1 MKIHFKTGLIGL
13 IIFSLSACSDF
24 LNEEPTGILTTE
36 NVRTAYEG
44 ALTAAYSALGN
55 DHYNTPLSLWP
66 YGTVRSDDAYKGGS
80 GEQDISTFHFFEISS
95 NISTEFGEVDAM
107 WYQCY
112 LAISR
117 ANTAI
122 KAINAAENLSDKN
135 KKSKIAEARFLRGHF
150 YFLLKILFK
159 NIPYIDE
166 TLPVYQYGTISNVA
180 LSNDELWQKIAD
192 DFKYG
197 VDHLPVRQVDRG
209 RADKYAAAAYLAKT
223 YLYKA
228 YRQDNSQSHEVTS
241 INTDDLNKVVTYA
254 DMVIASQYKMESDFA
269 YNFLPGSYE
278 NGPESIFAVQYS
290 GDDGTKFGRVNFA
303 DLLSVPMK
311 LGCCDFLKPSQT
323 LVNAFRTQNGLPDF
337 ANYNN
342 MDNGHSAKNDPRL
355 FHTVALPG
363 FPYKYNENL
372 IYGVDWNR
380 NPGTYGVYAS
390 LKENVDPTCDCFV
403 PMVPF
408 YANTKNRILI
418 RHADVLLMKAEALI
432 ELHRSNEA
440 LPIINSVRN
449 RAKNSTGMIAY
460 ANNFVDIQLY
470 QNGVNCNWTEEF
482 ARKALRWER
491 RLELAM
497 EGGRFFDLVRWGV
510 AEQVM
515 NEYYDTEQ
523 RRRSYYAS
531 ANFTRNKHE
540 YLPIPE
546 QQIKFSKYLY
556 KQNVG
561 Y

>member
-1 MKIHFKTGLIGL
+1 MKKLNKIGFISL
-13 IIFSLSACSDF
+13 IIIFLSACSDI
-24 LNEEPTGILTTE
+24 LNEPPTGILTSD
-36 NVRTAYEG
+36 NVQTAYEG

-55 DHYNTPLSLWP
+55 DHYDKPLSLWP

-80 GEQDISTFHFFEISS
+80 GEQDIATFHFFEISN
-95 NISTEFGEVDAM
+95 NISTEFGEVDAL

-112 LAISR
+112 ISISR
-117 ANTAI
+117 ANSAI
-122 KAINAAENLSDKN
+122 NAINAAENLTN
-135 KKSKIAEARFLRGHF
+135 KEAKIAEARFLRGHF
-150 YFLLKILFK
+150 YFILKILFK

-166 TLPVYQYGTISNVA
+166 TIPVEKYGTISNVA

-197 VDHLPVRQVDRG
+197 VDHLPARQADRG
-209 RADKYAAAAYLAKT
+209 RADKYAAATYLAKT

-228 YRQDNSQSHEVTS
+228 YRQENSQSNEVTS
-241 INTDDLNKVVTYA
+241 INTADLNNVLTYA
-254 DMVIASQYKMESDFA
+254 DLVIGSQYKLEHDFA
-269 YNFLPGSYE
+269 FNFLPGSFE

-290 GDDGTKFGRVNFA
+290 RDDGTKFGRVNFA

-311 LGCCDFLKPSQT
+311 LGCCDFLKPSQS
-323 LVNAFRTQNGLPDF
+323 LVNAFSTQNGLPAFDS
-337 ANYNN
+337 YNSN
-342 MDNGHSAKNDPRL
+342 NSGYAVKNDPRL

-363 FPYKYNENL
+363 LPYKYNESL
-372 IYGVDWNR
+372 IYDEDWNR

-408 YANTKNRILI
+408 YANTKNRIIL
-418 RHADVLLMKAEALI
+418 RFSDLLLMKAEALI
-432 ELHRSNEA
+432 ELHRSDEA
-440 LPIINSVRN
+440 LPIINLIRN
-449 RAKNSTGMIAY
+449 RAKNSTDLIQY
-460 ANNFVDIQLY
+460 ASDHIDIKPY
-470 QNGVNCNWTEEF
+470 QNGVNCNWTEDF
-482 ARKALRWER
+482 ARQALRWER

-497 EGGRFFDLVRWGV
+497 EGGRFFDLVRWGIT
-510 AEQVM
+510 EEVM
-515 NEYYDTEQ
+515 NAYYNAEKS
-523 RRRSYYAS
+523 RRSYYS
-531 ANFTRNKHE
+531 QANFTKNKNE

>member
-1 MKIHFKTGLIGL
+1 MKKYFNIGLIGL
-13 IIFSLSACSDF
+13 LIICFSACTDF

-36 NVRTAYEG
+36 NVQTAYED
-44 ALTAAYSALGN
+44 ALTAAYSTLGN

-80 GEQDISTFHFFEISS
+80 GEQDISTFHFLEISN
-95 NISTEFGEVDAM
+95 NISTEFGEVDAL

-112 LAISR
+112 VSISR
-117 ANTAI
+117 ANSAI
-122 KAINAAENLSDKN
+122 KAINAAENLTN
-135 KKSKIAEARFLRGHF
+135 KEAKIAEARFLRGHF

-166 TLPVYQYGTISNVA
+166 TVPVADYGTISNVA
-180 LSNDELWQKIAD
+180 LTNDELWQKIAD

-197 VDHLPVRQVDRG
+197 ADHLPARQMDRG
-209 RADKYAAAAYLAKT
+209 RVDKYAAAAYLAKT

-228 YRQDNSQSHEVTS
+228 YRQENSQSNEVTS
-241 INTDDLNKVVTYA
+241 ISVADLNNVLTYA
-254 DMVIASQYKMESDFA
+254 DMVIASQYKLENDFA

-278 NGPESIFAVQYS
+278 NGSESIFAVQYS
-290 GDDGTKFGRVNFA
+290 SEDGTKFGRVNFG

-311 LGCCDFLKPSQT
+311 LGCCDFVKPSQT
-323 LVNAFRTQNGLPDF
+323 LVNAFKTQNGLPVF
-337 ANYNN
+337 ENYNTN
-342 MDNGHSAKNDPRL
+342 NSGYSAQNDPRL
-355 FHTVALPG
+355 FHTVAIPG
-363 FPYKYNENL
+363 FAYKYNESL
-372 IYGVDWNR
+372 IYDVDWNR

-408 YANTKNRILI
+408 YANTKNRIVI
-418 RHADVLLMKAEALI
+418 RHADLLLMKAEALI
-432 ELHRSNEA
+432 ELHRADEA
-440 LPIINSVRN
+440 LPIINSIRN
-449 RAKNSTGMIAY
+449 RAKNSTEMIQY
-460 ANNFVDIQLY
+460 ANGFVDIKLY
-470 QNGVNCNWTEEF
+470 QNGVNCNWTEDF
-482 ARKALRWER
+482 ARNALRWER

-497 EGGRFFDLVRWGV
+497 ENGRFFDLVRWGV
-510 AEQVM
+510 TEQVM
-515 NEYYDTEQ
+515 DEYYNIEKN
-523 RRRSYYAS
+523 RRSYYS
-531 ANFTRNKHE
+531 GANFTKNKHE

>member
-1 MKIHFKTGLIGL
+1 MKKLFKIGLIGL
-13 IIFSLSACSDF
+13 ILIFFSACTDI

-36 NVRTAYEG
+36 NVQNAYEG

-55 DHYNTPLSLWP
+55 DHYDKPLSLWP

-80 GEQDISTFHFFEISS
+80 GEQDISTFHFFEISK
-95 NISTEFGEVDAM
+95 NISTEFGEVDAL

-112 LAISR
+112 VSISR
-117 ANTAI
+117 ANSAI
-122 KAINAAENLSDKN
+122 KAINAAENLTN
-135 KKSKIAEARFLRGHF
+135 KEAKIAEARFLRGHF

-166 TLPVYQYGTISNVA
+166 TVPVADYGTISNVA

-197 VDHLPVRQVDRG
+197 VDHLPAKQIDRG

-228 YRQDNSQSHEVTS
+228 YRQENSQSNEVTS
-241 INTDDLNKVVTYA
+241 INAADLNNVLTNA
-254 DMVIASQYKMESDFA
+254 DLVIASQYKLEYDFA
-269 YNFLPGSYE
+269 FNFLPGSFE
-278 NGPESIFAVQYS
+278 NGSESIFAVQFS

-323 LVNAFRTQNGLPDF
+323 LVNAFRTQNGLPVF
-337 ANYNN
+337 ENYNTN
-342 MDNGHSAKNDPRL
+342 NSGYSEQNDPRL

-363 FPYKYNENL
+363 LAYKYNESL
-372 IYGVDWNR
+372 IYDVDWNR

-408 YANTKNRILI
+408 YANTKNRIVI
-418 RHADVLLMKAEALI
+418 RHADVLLMKAEALV
-432 ELHRSNEA
+432 ELNRSAEA
-440 LPIINSVRN
+440 LPIINSIRN
-449 RAKNSTGMIAY
+449 RAKNSTDLIKY
-460 ANNFVDIQLY
+460 ANDFIDIKLY
-470 QNGVNCNWTEEF
+470 QEGVNCNWTQDF
-482 ARKALRWER
+482 ARQALRWER

-510 AEQVM
+510 TEQVM
-515 NEYYDTEQ
+515 NEYYNTENN
-523 RRRSYYAS
+523 RRSYYS
-531 ANFTRNKHE
+531 EANFTKNKHE
-540 YLPIPE
+540 YLPIPQ

>member
-1 MKIHFKTGLIGL
+1 MKKLFKIGLIGL
-13 IIFSLSACSDF
+13 ILIFFSACTDI

-36 NVRTAYEG
+36 NVQNAYEG

-55 DHYNTPLSLWP
+55 DHYDKPLSLWP

-80 GEQDISTFHFFEISS
+80 GEQDISTFHFFEISK
-95 NISTEFGEVDAM
+95 NISTEFGEVDAL

-112 LAISR
+112 VSISR
-117 ANTAI
+117 ANSAI
-122 KAINAAENLSDKN
+122 KAINAAENLTN
-135 KKSKIAEARFLRGHF
+135 KEAKIAEARFLRGHF

-166 TLPVYQYGTISNVA
+166 TVPVADYGTISNVA

-197 VDHLPVRQVDRG
+197 VDHLPAKQMDRG

-228 YRQDNSQSHEVTS
+228 YRQENSQSNEVTS
-241 INTDDLNKVVTYA
+241 INAADLNNVLTNA
-254 DMVIASQYKMESDFA
+254 DLVIASQYKLEYDFA
-269 YNFLPGSYE
+269 FNFLPGSFE
-278 NGPESIFAVQYS
+278 NGSESIFAVQFS

-323 LVNAFRTQNGLPDF
+323 LVNAFRTQNGLPVF
-337 ANYNN
+337 ENYNTN
-342 MDNGHSAKNDPRL
+342 NSGYSEQNDPRL

-363 FPYKYNENL
+363 LAYKYNESL
-372 IYGVDWNR
+372 IYDVDWNR
-380 NPGTYGVYAS
+380 SPGTYGVYAS

-408 YANTKNRILI
+408 YANTKNRIVI
-418 RHADVLLMKAEALI
+418 RHADLLLMKAEALI
-432 ELHRSNEA
+432 ELNRSAEA
-440 LPIINSVRN
+440 LPIINSIRG
-449 RAKNSTGMIAY
+449 RAKNSTDLIKY
-460 ANNFVDIQLY
+460 ANDFIDIKLY
-470 QNGVNCNWTEEF
+470 QDGVNCNWTQDF
-482 ARKALRWER
+482 ARQALRWER

-515 NEYYDTEQ
+515 NEYYNTEKN
-523 RRRSYYAS
+523 RRSYYSEAK
-531 ANFTRNKHE
+531 FTKNKHE
-540 YLPIPE
+540 YLPIPQ

>member
-1 MKIHFKTGLIGL
+1 MKKLFNIGLIGL
-13 IIFSLSACSDF
+13 IIIFFSACTDI

-36 NVRTAYEG
+36 NVQTTYEG

-80 GEQDISTFHFFEISS
+80 GEQDISTFHFLEIST
-95 NISTEFGEVDAM
+95 NISTEFGEVDAL

-112 LAISR
+112 VSISR
-117 ANTAI
+117 ANSAI
-122 KAINAAENLSDKN
+122 KAINAVENLTN
-135 KKSKIAEARFLRGHF
+135 KEAKIAEARFIRGHF

-166 TLPVYQYGTISNVA
+166 TVPVGEYGTISNVA

-197 VDHLPVRQVDRG
+197 VDHLPAKQMDRG

-228 YRQDNSQSHEVTS
+228 YRQENSQLNEVTS
-241 INTDDLNKVVTYA
+241 INAADLNNVLTYA
-254 DMVIASQYKMESDFA
+254 DMVIASQYKLEHDFA
-269 YNFLPGSYE
+269 FNFLPGSFE
-278 NGPESIFAVQYS
+278 NGSESIFAVQYS
-290 GDDGTKFGRVNFA
+290 GDDGTKFGRVNFG

-323 LVNAFRTQNGLPDF
+323 LVNAFRTQNGLPVF
-337 ANYNN
+337 ENYNN
-342 MDNGHSAKNDPRL
+342 NDGGYSAQNDPRL

-363 FPYKYNENL
+363 FPYKYNESL
-372 IYGVDWNR
+372 IYDVDWNR
-380 NPGTYGVYAS
+380 SPGTYGVYAS

-408 YANTKNRILI
+408 YANTKNRIVI
-418 RHADVLLMKAEALI
+418 RHADLLLMKAEALI
-432 ELHRSNEA
+432 ELHRSSEA
-440 LPIINSVRN
+440 LPIINSIRN
-449 RAKNSTGMIAY
+449 RAKNSTEMIKY
-460 ANNFVDIQLY
+460 ANEYIDIKLY
-470 QNGVNCNWTEEF
+470 QNGVNCNWTEDF
-482 ARKALRWER
+482 ARQALRWER

-510 AEQVM
+510 TEQVM
-515 NEYYDTEQ
+515 NEYYNTEQ
-523 RRRSYYAS
+523 NRRSYYS
-531 ANFTRNKHE
+531 EANFTKNKHE
-540 YLPIPE
+540 YLPIPQ

>member
-1 MKIHFKTGLIGL
+1 MTKYFNTGLIGL
-13 IIFSLSACSDF
+13 LTICFSACTNF

-36 NVRTAYEG
+36 NVQTAYED

-55 DHYNTPLSLWP
+55 DHYDKPLSLWP

-80 GEQDISTFHFFEISS
+80 GEQDISTFHFLEISN
-95 NISTEFGEVDAM
+95 NISTEFGEVDAL

-112 LAISR
+112 VSISR
-117 ANTAI
+117 ANSAI
-122 KAINAAENLSDKN
+122 KAINAAENLTN
-135 KKSKIAEARFLRGHF
+135 KEAKIAEARFLRGHF

-166 TLPVYQYGTISNVA
+166 NVPVADYGKISNVA
-180 LSNDELWQKIAD
+180 LTNDELWQKIAD

-197 VDHLPVRQVDRG
+197 VDYLPAKQMDRG

-228 YRQDNSQSHEVTS
+228 YRQENSESNEVTS
-241 INTDDLNKVVTYA
+241 INAADLNNVSTYA
-254 DMVIASQYKMESDFA
+254 DMVIASQYRLENDFA

-278 NGPESIFAVQYS
+278 NGAESIFAVQYS
-290 GDDGTKFGRVNFA
+290 SEDGTKFGRVNLG

-311 LGCCDFLKPSQT
+311 VGCCDFLKPSQT
-323 LVNAFRTQNGLPDF
+323 LVNAFKTQNGLPAF
-337 ANYNN
+337 ENYNTN
-342 MDNGHSAKNDPRL
+342 NNGYSAQNDPRL
-355 FHTVALPG
+355 FHTVAIPG
-363 FPYKYNENL
+363 FAYKYNESL
-372 IYGVDWNR
+372 IYDVDWNR

-408 YANTKNRILI
+408 YANTKNRIVI
-418 RHADVLLMKAEALI
+418 RYADLLLMKAEALI
-432 ELHRSNEA
+432 ELHRAAEA
-440 LPIINSVRN
+440 LPIINSIRN
-449 RAKNSTGMIAY
+449 RAKNSTEMIQY
-460 ANNFVDIQLY
+460 ANGFVDIKLY
-470 QNGVNCNWTEEF
+470 QNGVNCNWNENF
-482 ARKALRWER
+482 ARQALRWER

-510 AEQVM
+510 TEQVM
-515 NEYYDTEQ
+515 DEYYNVEQ
-523 RRRSYYAS
+523 SRRTYYS
-531 ANFTRNKHE
+531 GANFTKNKHE

>member
-1 MKIHFKTGLIGL
+1 MKKYFNTGLIGL
-13 IIFSLSACSDF
+13 LIIFFSACTDF

-36 NVRTAYEG
+36 NVQTAYED

-80 GEQDISTFHFFEISS
+80 GEQDISTFHFFEISN
-95 NISTEFGEVDAM
+95 NISTEFGEVDAL

-112 LAISR
+112 VSISR
-117 ANTAI
+117 ANSAI
-122 KAINAAENLSDKN
+122 KAINAAENLTN
-135 KKSKIAEARFLRGHF
+135 KEAKIAEARFLRGHF

-166 TLPVYQYGTISNVA
+166 NVPVAEYSKISNVA
-180 LSNDELWQKIAD
+180 LTNDELWQKIAD

-197 VDHLPVRQVDRG
+197 VDHLPVRQMDRG

-228 YRQDNSQSHEVTS
+228 YRQENSESNEVTS
-241 INTDDLNKVVTYA
+241 VNAADLNNVLTYA
-254 DMVIASQYKMESDFA
+254 DMVVASQYKLENDFA

-278 NGPESIFAVQYS
+278 NGAESIFAVQYS
-290 GDDGTKFGRVNFA
+290 NNDGTKFGRVNFA

-323 LVNAFRTQNGLPDF
+323 LVNAFRTQNGLPVF
-337 ANYNN
+337 ENYNTN
-342 MDNGHSAKNDPRL
+342 DGGYAAQNDPRL
-355 FHTVALPG
+355 FHTVAIPG
-363 FPYKYNENL
+363 FAYKYNESL
-372 IYGVDWNR
+372 IYDVDWNR
-380 NPGTYGVYAS
+380 SPGTYGVYAS
-390 LKENVDPTCDCFV
+390 LKENVDPTCDCFI

-408 YANTKNRILI
+408 YANTKNRIVI
-418 RHADVLLMKAEALI
+418 RHADVLLMKAEALV
-432 ELHRSNEA
+432 ELNRSAEA
-440 LPIINSVRN
+440 LPIINSIRN
-449 RAKNSTGMIAY
+449 RAKNSTEMIQY
-460 ANNFVDIQLY
+460 ASGFVDIKLY
-470 QNGVNCNWTEEF
+470 QDGVNCNWTQDF
-482 ARKALRWER
+482 ARQALRWER
-491 RLELAM
+491 RLEFAM

-510 AEQVM
+510 TEQIM
-515 NEYYDTEQ
+515 NEYYSTEQ
-523 RRRSYYAS
+523 SRRSYYS
-531 ANFTRNKHE
+531 DANFTKNKHE

-556 KQNVG
+556 EQNVG

>member
-1 MKIHFKTGLIGL
+1 MKKLFKIGLIGL
-13 IIFSLSACSDF
+13 ILIFFSACTDI

-36 NVRTAYEG
+36 NVQNAYEG

-55 DHYNTPLSLWP
+55 DHYDKPLSLWP

-80 GEQDISTFHFFEISS
+80 GEQDISTFHFFEISK
-95 NISTEFGEVDAM
+95 NISTEFGEVDAL

-112 LAISR
+112 VSISR
-117 ANTAI
+117 ANSAI
-122 KAINAAENLSDKN
+122 KAINAAENLTN
-135 KKSKIAEARFLRGHF
+135 KEAKIAEARFLRGHF

-166 TLPVYQYGTISNVA
+166 TVPVADYGTISNVA

-197 VDHLPVRQVDRG
+197 VDHLPAKQIDRG

-228 YRQDNSQSHEVTS
+228 YRQENSQSNEVTS
-241 INTDDLNKVVTYA
+241 INTADLNNVLTNA
-254 DMVIASQYKMESDFA
+254 DLVIASQYKLEYDFA
-269 YNFLPGSYE
+269 FNFLPGSFE
-278 NGPESIFAVQYS
+278 NGSESIFAVQFS

-323 LVNAFRTQNGLPDF
+323 LVNAFRTQNGLPVF
-337 ANYNN
+337 ENYNTN
-342 MDNGHSAKNDPRL
+342 NSGYSEQNDPRL

-363 FPYKYNENL
+363 LAYKYNESL
-372 IYGVDWNR
+372 IYDVDWNR
-380 NPGTYGVYAS
+380 SPGTYGVYAS

-408 YANTKNRILI
+408 YANTKNRIVI
-418 RHADVLLMKAEALI
+418 RHADLLLMKAEALI
-432 ELHRSNEA
+432 ELNRSAEA
-440 LPIINSVRN
+440 LPLINSIRS
-449 RAKNSTGMIAY
+449 RAKNSTDLIKY
-460 ANNFVDIQLY
+460 ANEFIDIKLY
-470 QNGVNCNWTEEF
+470 QDGVNCNWTQDF
-482 ARKALRWER
+482 ARQALRWER

-510 AEQVM
+510 TEQVM
-515 NEYYDTEQ
+515 NEYYNTEKN
-523 RRRSYYAS
+523 RRSYYS
-531 ANFTRNKHE
+531 EANFTKNKHE
-540 YLPIPE
+540 YLPIPQ

>member
-1 MKIHFKTGLIGL
+1 MKIHVKTGLIGL
-13 IIFSLSACSDF
+13 IVMSLSACSDF
-24 LNEEPTGILTTE
+24 LNEEPTGILTPE
-36 NVRTAYEG
+36 NVQTAYEG
-44 ALTAAYSALGN
+44 ALSAAYSALGN
-55 DHYNTPLSLWP
+55 DHYNTPFSLWP

-80 GEQDISTFHFFEISS
+80 GEQDISTFHFFEISN
-95 NISTEFGEVDAM
+95 NISTEFGEVDAL

-112 LAISR
+112 VSISR
-117 ANTAI
+117 ANSAI
-122 KAINAAENLSDKN
+122 KAINAVENLSDKEA
-135 KKSKIAEARFLRGHF
+135 KIAEARFLRGHF

-166 TLPVYQYGTISNVA
+166 TVPVDQYGTISNVA

-197 VDHLPVRQVDRG
+197 VDHLPSLQMDRG

-228 YRQDNSQSHEVTS
+228 YRQENSQSHEVTS
-241 INTDDLNKVVTYA
+241 INADDLSNVVTYA
-254 DMVIASQYKMESDFA
+254 DMVIASQYKLESDFA
-269 YNFLPGSYE
+269 FNFLPGGFE
-278 NGPESIFAVQYS
+278 NGSESIFAVQYS

-323 LVNAFRTQNGLPDF
+323 LVNAFLTRDGLPDF
-337 ANYNN
+337 ENYNTK
-342 MDNGHSAKNDPRL
+342 DNGHSAKNDPRL

-363 FPYKYNENL
+363 FAYKYNETL
-372 IYGVDWNR
+372 IYDVDWNR
-380 NPGTYGVYAS
+380 NPGTYGPYAS

-418 RHADVLLMKAEALI
+418 RHADLLLMKAEALI

-440 LPIINSVRN
+440 LPIINSLRN
-449 RAKNSTGMIAY
+449 RAKNSTDLIQY
-460 ANNFVDIQLY
+460 ANDYVDIQLY
-470 QNGVNCNWTEEF
+470 QDGVNCNWTEEF
-482 ARKALRWER
+482 AREALRWER

-510 AEQVM
+510 SEPVM

-523 RRRSYYAS
+523 QRRSYYAS
-531 ANFTRNKHE
+531 ANFIRNKHE

>member
-1 MKIHFKTGLIGL
+1 MKKYFNTGLIGL
-13 IIFSLSACSDF
+13 LIIFFSACTDF

-36 NVRTAYEG
+36 NVQTAYED

-80 GEQDISTFHFFEISS
+80 GEQDISTFHFFEISN
-95 NISTEFGEVDAM
+95 NISTEFGEVDAL

-112 LAISR
+112 VSISR
-117 ANTAI
+117 ANSAI
-122 KAINAAENLSDKN
+122 KAINAAENLTN
-135 KKSKIAEARFLRGHF
+135 KEAKIAEARFLRGHF

-166 TLPVYQYGTISNVA
+166 NVPVADYSKISNVA
-180 LSNDELWQKIAD
+180 LTNDELWQKIAD

-197 VDHLPVRQVDRG
+197 VDHLPVRQMDRG

-228 YRQDNSQSHEVTS
+228 YKQENSQSNEVTS
-241 INTDDLNKVVTYA
+241 INAADLNNVLTYA
-254 DMVIASQYKMESDFA
+254 DMVIASQYKLENDFA

-278 NGPESIFAVQYS
+278 NGAESIFAVQYS
-290 GDDGTKFGRVNFA
+290 SEDGTKFGRVNFG

-323 LVNAFRTQNGLPDF
+323 LVNAFKTQNGLPVF
-337 ANYNN
+337 ENYNTN
-342 MDNGHSAKNDPRL
+342 NSGYSAQNDPRL
-355 FHTVALPG
+355 FHTVAIPG
-363 FPYKYNENL
+363 FAYKYNESL
-372 IYGVDWNR
+372 IYDVDWNR

-390 LKENVDPTCDCFV
+390 LKENVDPTCDCFI

-408 YANTKNRILI
+408 YANTKNRIVI
-418 RHADVLLMKAEALI
+418 RHADLLLMKAEALI
-432 ELHRSNEA
+432 ELHRADEA
-440 LPIINSVRN
+440 LPIINSIRN
-449 RAKNSTGMIAY
+449 RAKNSTEKIQY
-460 ANNFVDIQLY
+460 ANGFIDIKLY
-470 QNGVNCNWTEEF
+470 QNGVNCNWTEDF
-482 ARKALRWER
+482 ARNALRWER

-497 EGGRFFDLVRWGV
+497 ENGRFFDLVRWGV
-510 AEQVM
+510 TEQVM
-515 NEYYDTEQ
+515 DEYYNIEKN
-523 RRRSYYAS
+523 RHSYYS
-531 ANFTRNKHE
+531 GANFMKNKHE

>member
-1 MKIHFKTGLIGL
+1 MKIQFKTGLIGL
-13 IIFSLSACSDF
+13 LILSLSACSDF

-36 NVRTAYEG
+36 NVQTAYEG
-44 ALTAAYSALGN
+44 ALSAAYSALGN

-80 GEQDISTFHFFEISS
+80 GEQDISTFHFFEISN
-95 NISTEFGEVDAM
+95 NISTEFGEVDAL

-112 LAISR
+112 VSISR
-117 ANTAI
+117 ANSAI
-122 KAINAAENLSDKN
+122 KAINAVENLSDRE
-135 KKSKIAEARFLRGHF
+135 SKIAEARFLRGHF

-166 TLPVYQYGTISNVA
+166 TVPVDQYGTISNVA

-197 VDHLPVRQVDRG
+197 VDHLPVRQMDRG

-228 YRQDNSQSHEVTS
+228 YRQENSQSHEVTS
-241 INTDDLNKVVTYA
+241 INADDLNKVVTYA

-290 GDDGTKFGRVNFA
+290 GDDGTKFGRVNLA

-323 LVNAFRTQNGLPDF
+323 LVNAFRTQNGLPAFD
-337 ANYNN
+337 NYNTK
-342 MDNGHSAKNDPRL
+342 DNGHAEKNDPRL

-363 FPYKYNENL
+363 FAYKYNEAL
-372 IYGVDWNR
+372 IYDVDWNR
-380 NPGTYGVYAS
+380 NPGTYGPYAS

-418 RHADVLLMKAEALI
+418 RHADLLLMKAEALV
-432 ELHRSNEA
+432 ELKRWNEA

-449 RAKNSTGMIAY
+449 RAKNSTGLIPY

-482 ARKALRWER
+482 AREAVRWER

-510 AEQVM
+510 SEQVM

-523 RRRSYYAS
+523 TRRSYYAS

>member
-1 MKIHFKTGLIGL
+1 MKIQFKTGLIGL
-13 IIFSLSACSDF
+13 LLLSLSACSDF

-36 NVRTAYEG
+36 NVQTAYEG
-44 ALTAAYSALGN
+44 ALSAAYSALGN

-80 GEQDISTFHFFEISS
+80 GEQDISTFHFFEISN
-95 NISTEFGEVDAM
+95 NISTEFGEVDAL

-112 LAISR
+112 VSISR
-117 ANTAI
+117 ANSAI
-122 KAINAAENLSDKN
+122 KAINAVENLSDRE
-135 KKSKIAEARFLRGHF
+135 SKIAEARFLRGHF

-166 TLPVYQYGTISNVA
+166 TVPVDQYGTISNVA

-197 VDHLPVRQVDRG
+197 VDHLPVRQMDRG

-228 YRQDNSQSHEVTS
+228 YRQENSQAHEVTS

-290 GDDGTKFGRVNFA
+290 GDDGTKFGRVNLA

-323 LVNAFRTQNGLPDF
+323 LVNAFRTQNGLPAFD
-337 ANYNN
+337 NYNN
-342 MDNGHSAKNDPRL
+342 KDNGHSAKNDPRL

-363 FPYKYNENL
+363 FAYKYNETL
-372 IYGVDWNR
+372 IYDVDWNR

-418 RHADVLLMKAEALI
+418 RHADLLLMKAEALV
-432 ELHRSNEA
+432 ELKRWNEA

-449 RAKNSTGMIAY
+449 RAKNSTGLIPY

-482 ARKALRWER
+482 AREAVRWER

-510 AEQVM
+510 SEQVM

-523 RRRSYYAS
+523 TRRSYYAS

>member
-1 MKIHFKTGLIGL
+1 MKKLFNIGLIGL
-13 IIFSLSACSDF
+13 ILIFFPACKDI

-36 NVRTAYEG
+36 NVQTAYEG

-80 GEQDISTFHFFEISS
+80 GEQDISTFHFFEIST
-95 NISTEFGEVDAM
+95 NISTEFGEVDAL

-112 LAISR
+112 VSISR
-117 ANTAI
+117 ANSAI
-122 KAINAAENLSDKN
+122 KAINAVENLAN
-135 KKSKIAEARFLRGHF
+135 KEAKIAEARFLRGHF

-166 TLPVYQYGTISNVA
+166 TVPVGEYGTISNVA

-197 VDHLPVRQVDRG
+197 VDHLPAKQMDKG
-209 RADKYAAAAYLAKT
+209 RVDKYAAAAYLAKT

-228 YRQDNSQSHEVTS
+228 YRQENSKSNEVTS
-241 INTDDLNKVVTYA
+241 INATDLNNVLTYA
-254 DMVIASQYKMESDFA
+254 DLVIASQYKLEYDFA
-269 YNFLPGSYE
+269 FNFLPGSFE
-278 NGPESIFAVQYS
+278 NGSESIFAVQYS

-323 LVNAFRTQNGLPDF
+323 LVNAFRTQNGLPVSE
-337 ANYNN
+337 NYNTN
-342 MDNGHSAKNDPRL
+342 NSGYSAKNDPRL

-363 FPYKYNENL
+363 FPYKYNESL
-372 IYGVDWNR
+372 IYDVDWNR
-380 NPGTYGVYAS
+380 SPGTYGVYAS

-408 YANTKNRILI
+408 YANTKNRIVI
-418 RHADVLLMKAEALI
+418 RHADLLLMKAEALI
-432 ELHRSNEA
+432 ELNRSSEA
-440 LPIINSVRN
+440 LPIINSIRS
-449 RAKNSTGMIAY
+449 RAKKSTDLIKY
-460 ANNFVDIQLY
+460 ANEFIDIKLY
-470 QNGVNCNWTEEF
+470 QDGVNCNWTQDF
-482 ARKALRWER
+482 ARQALRWER

-497 EGGRFFDLVRWGV
+497 EGGRFFDLVRWGIT
-510 AEQVM
+510 ERVM
-515 NEYYDTEQ
+515 NEYYNTEKN
-523 RRRSYYAS
+523 RRSYYS
-531 ANFTRNKHE
+531 GANFTKNKHE
-540 YLPIPE
+540 YLPIPQ

>member
-1 MKIHFKTGLIGL
+1 MKIQFKTGLIGL
-13 IIFSLSACSDF
+13 LLLSLSACSDF

-36 NVRTAYEG
+36 NVQTAYEG
-44 ALTAAYSALGN
+44 ALSAAYSALGN

-80 GEQDISTFHFFEISS
+80 GEQDISTFHFFEISN
-95 NISTEFGEVDAM
+95 NISTEFGEVDAL

-112 LAISR
+112 VSISR
-117 ANTAI
+117 ANSAI
-122 KAINAAENLSDKN
+122 KAINAVENLSDRE
-135 KKSKIAEARFLRGHF
+135 SKIAEARFLRGHF

-166 TLPVYQYGTISNVA
+166 TVPVDQYGTISNVA

-197 VDHLPVRQVDRG
+197 VDHLPVRQMDRG

-228 YRQDNSQSHEVTS
+228 YRQENSQSHEVTT
-241 INTDDLNKVVTYA
+241 INADDLNKVVTYA

-278 NGPESIFAVQYS
+278 NGAESIFAVQYS
-290 GDDGTKFGRVNFA
+290 GDDGTKFGRVNLA

-323 LVNAFRTQNGLPDF
+323 LVNAFRTQNGLPAFD
-337 ANYNN
+337 NYNN
-342 MDNGHSAKNDPRL
+342 KDNGHSAKNDPRL

-363 FPYKYNENL
+363 FAYKYNETL
-372 IYGVDWNR
+372 IYDVDWNR

-418 RHADVLLMKAEALI
+418 RHADLLLMKAEALV
-432 ELHRSNEA
+432 ELKRWNEA

-449 RAKNSTGMIAY
+449 RAKNSTGLIPY
-460 ANNFVDIQLY
+460 ANDFVDIQLY

-482 ARKALRWER
+482 AREAVRWER

-510 AEQVM
+510 SEQVM

-523 RRRSYYAS
+523 TRRSYYAS

>member
-1 MKIHFKTGLIGL
+1 MKIQFKTGLIGL
-13 IIFSLSACSDF
+13 LILSLSACSDF

-36 NVRTAYEG
+36 NVQTAYEG
-44 ALTAAYSALGN
+44 ALSAAYSALGN

-80 GEQDISTFHFFEISS
+80 GEQDISTFHFFEISN
-95 NISTEFGEVDAM
+95 NISTEFGEVDAL

-112 LAISR
+112 VSISR
-117 ANTAI
+117 ANSAI
-122 KAINAAENLSDKN
+122 KAINAAENLSDKE
-135 KKSKIAEARFLRGHF
+135 SKIAEARFLRGHF

-166 TLPVYQYGTISNVA
+166 TLPVDQYGTISNVA

-197 VDHLPVRQVDRG
+197 VDHLPVRQMDRG

-228 YRQDNSQSHEVTS
+228 YKQENSQSHEVTS
-241 INTDDLNKVVTYA
+241 INADDLNKVVTYA

-290 GDDGTKFGRVNFA
+290 GDDGTKFGRVNLA

-323 LVNAFRTQNGLPDF
+323 LVNAFRTQNGLPAFD
-337 ANYNN
+337 NYNN
-342 MDNGHSAKNDPRL
+342 KDNGHSAKNDPRL

-363 FPYKYNENL
+363 FAYKYNETL
-372 IYGVDWNR
+372 IYDVDWNR

-418 RHADVLLMKAEALI
+418 RHADLLLMKAEALV
-432 ELHRSNEA
+432 ELKRWNEA

-449 RAKNSTGMIAY
+449 RAKNSTGLIPY

-482 ARKALRWER
+482 AREAVRWER

-510 AEQVM
+510 SEQVM

-523 RRRSYYAS
+523 TRRSYYAS

>member
-1 MKIHFKTGLIGL
+1 MKKLIKIGL
-13 IIFSLSACSDF
+13 LGLTITLISACTDI
-24 LNEEPTGILTTE
+24 LNEAPAGILTSD
-36 NVRTAYEG
+36 NVQTAYED
-44 ALTAAYSALGN
+44 ALIAAYSALGN
-55 DHYNTPLSLWP
+55 DHYDKPLSLWP

-80 GEQDISTFHFFEISS
+80 GEQDISTFHFFEISN
-95 NISTEFGEVDAM
+95 NISTEFGEVDAL

-112 LAISR
+112 VSISR
-117 ANTAI
+117 ANSAI
-122 KAINAAENLSDKN
+122 KAINAVENLNN
-135 KKSKIAEARFLRGHF
+135 KEAKIAEARFLRGHF

-166 TLPVYQYGTISNVA
+166 TIPVEQYGTISNVA

-197 VDHLPVRQVDRG
+197 VEHLPEKQADKG

-228 YRQDNSQSHEVTS
+228 YRQENSQSNEVSS
-241 INTDDLNKVVTYA
+241 INTDDLNNVLTYA
-254 DMVIASQYKMESDFA
+254 NMVIGSQYKLEFDFA
-269 YNFLPGSYE
+269 FNFLPGSFE

-290 GDDGTKFGRVNFA
+290 GDDGTKFGRVNFS

-311 LGCCDFLKPSQT
+311 LGCCDFLKPSQN
-323 LVNAFRTQNGLPDF
+323 LVNAFCTQNGLPAFDSF
-337 ANYNN
+337 NTNN
-342 MDNGHSAKNDPRL
+342 SGYSTQNDPRL

-363 FPYKYNENL
+363 LPYKYNEEL
-372 IYGVDWNR
+372 IYGEDWNR

-408 YANTKNRILI
+408 YANTKNRIVI
-418 RHADVLLMKAEALI
+418 RYADLLLMKAEALI
-432 ELHRSNEA
+432 ELHRSDEA
-440 LPIINSVRN
+440 LPIINSIRN
-449 RAKNSTGMIAY
+449 RAKNSTDFIQY
-460 ANNFVDIQLY
+460 ANDHIDIALY
-470 QNGVNCNWTEEF
+470 QNGVNCNWTEDF
-482 ARKALRWER
+482 ARQALRWER

-497 EGGRFFDLVRWGV
+497 EGSRFFDLVRWGV
-510 AEQVM
+510 SEEVM
-515 NEYYDTEQ
+515 NNYYSIEKD
-523 RRRSYYAS
+523 RRSYYS
-531 ANFTRNKHE
+531 QANFTKNKHE
-540 YLPIPE
+540 YLPIPQ

>member
-1 MKIHFKTGLIGL
+1 MKIYFKTGLIGL
-13 IIFSLSACSDF
+13 LSISLSACSDF

-36 NVRTAYEG
+36 NVQTAYEG

-80 GEQDISTFHFFEISS
+80 GEQDISTFHFFEISN
-95 NISTEFGEVDAM
+95 NISTEFGEVDAL

-112 LAISR
+112 VSISR
-117 ANTAI
+117 ANSAI
-122 KAINAAENLSDKN
+122 KAINAVENLSDRE
-135 KKSKIAEARFLRGHF
+135 SKIAEARFLRGHF

-166 TLPVYQYGTISNVA
+166 TLPVDQYGTISNVA

-192 DFKYG
+192 DFQYG
-197 VDHLPVRQVDRG
+197 VDHLPVQQMDRG

-223 YLYKA
+223 YLFKA
-228 YRQDNSQSHEVTS
+228 YRQENSQSHEITS
-241 INTDDLNKVVTYA
+241 INADDLNKVVTYA

-278 NGPESIFAVQYS
+278 NGSESIFAVQYS
-290 GDDGTKFGRVNFA
+290 GDDGTKFGRVNLA

-342 MDNGHSAKNDPRL
+342 KDNGHSAKNDPRL

-363 FPYKYNENL
+363 FAYKYNETL
-372 IYGVDWNR
+372 IYDVDWNR

-418 RHADVLLMKAEALI
+418 RHADLLLMKAEALV
-432 ELHRSNEA
+432 ELKRSNEA

-449 RAKNSTGMIAY
+449 RAKNSTGMIPY
-460 ANNFVDIQLY
+460 ANDFVDIQLY

-482 ARKALRWER
+482 AREAVRWER
-491 RLELAM
+491 RLEMAM

-510 AEQVM
+510 SEKVM

-523 RRRSYYAS
+523 TRRSYYAS

>member
-1 MKIHFKTGLIGL
+1 MKIQFKTGLIGL
-13 IIFSLSACSDF
+13 LIFSLSACSDF

-36 NVRTAYEG
+36 NVQTAYEG
-44 ALTAAYSALGN
+44 ALSAAYSALGN

-80 GEQDISTFHFFEISS
+80 GEQDISTFHFFEISN
-95 NISTEFGEVDAM
+95 NISTEFGEVDAL

-112 LAISR
+112 VSISR
-117 ANTAI
+117 ANSAI
-122 KAINAAENLSDKN
+122 KAINAVENLSDRE
-135 KKSKIAEARFLRGHF
+135 SKIAEARFLRGHF

-166 TLPVYQYGTISNVA
+166 TVPVDQYGTISNVA

-197 VDHLPVRQVDRG
+197 VDHLPVRQMDRG

-228 YRQDNSQSHEVTS
+228 YRQENSQSHEVTT
-241 INTDDLNKVVTYA
+241 INADDLNKVVTYA

-278 NGPESIFAVQYS
+278 NGAESIFAVQYS
-290 GDDGTKFGRVNFA
+290 GDDGTKFGRVNLA

-323 LVNAFRTQNGLPDF
+323 LVNAFRTQNGLPAFD
-337 ANYNN
+337 NYNTK
-342 MDNGHSAKNDPRL
+342 DNGHSAKNDPRL

-363 FPYKYNENL
+363 FAYKYNETL
-372 IYGVDWNR
+372 IYDVDWNR

-418 RHADVLLMKAEALI
+418 RHADLLLMKAEALV
-432 ELHRSNEA
+432 ELKRWNEA

-449 RAKNSTGMIAY
+449 RAKNSTGLIPY
-460 ANNFVDIQLY
+460 ANDFVDIQLY

-482 ARKALRWER
+482 AREAVRWER

-510 AEQVM
+510 SEQVM

-523 RRRSYYAS
+523 TRRSYYAS

>member
-1 MKIHFKTGLIGL
+1 MKKLFKIGLIGL
-13 IIFSLSACSDF
+13 ILIFFSACTDI

-36 NVRTAYEG
+36 NVQNAYEG

-55 DHYNTPLSLWP
+55 DHYDKPLSLWP

-80 GEQDISTFHFFEISS
+80 GEQDISTFHFFEISK
-95 NISTEFGEVDAM
+95 NISTEFGEVDAL

-112 LAISR
+112 VSISR
-117 ANTAI
+117 ANSAI
-122 KAINAAENLSDKN
+122 KAINAAENLTN
-135 KKSKIAEARFLRGHF
+135 KEAKIAEARFLRGHF

-166 TLPVYQYGTISNVA
+166 TVPVADYGTISNVA

-197 VDHLPVRQVDRG
+197 VDHLPAKQIDRG

-228 YRQDNSQSHEVTS
+228 YRQENSQSNEVTS
-241 INTDDLNKVVTYA
+241 INTADLNNVLTNA
-254 DMVIASQYKMESDFA
+254 DLVIASQYKLEYDFA
-269 YNFLPGSYE
+269 FNFLPGSFE
-278 NGPESIFAVQYS
+278 NGSESIFAVQFS
-290 GDDGTKFGRVNFA
+290 GNDGTKFGRVNFA

-323 LVNAFRTQNGLPDF
+323 LVNAFRTQNGLPVF
-337 ANYNN
+337 ENYNTN
-342 MDNGHSAKNDPRL
+342 NSGYSEQNDPRL

-363 FPYKYNENL
+363 LAYKYNESL
-372 IYGVDWNR
+372 IYDVDWNR
-380 NPGTYGVYAS
+380 SPGTYGVYAS

-408 YANTKNRILI
+408 YANTKNRIVI
-418 RHADVLLMKAEALI
+418 RHADLLLMKAEALI
-432 ELHRSNEA
+432 ELNRSAEA
-440 LPIINSVRN
+440 LPLINSIRS
-449 RAKNSTGMIAY
+449 RAKNSTDLIKY
-460 ANNFVDIQLY
+460 ANEFIDIKLY
-470 QNGVNCNWTEEF
+470 QDGVNCNWTQDF
-482 ARKALRWER
+482 ARQALRWER

-515 NEYYDTEQ
+515 NEYYKIEKN
-523 RRRSYYAS
+523 RRSYYS
-531 ANFTRNKHE
+531 EANFTKNKNE
-540 YLPIPE
+540 YLPIPQ

>member
-1 MKIHFKTGLIGL
+1 MKIQFKTGLIGL
-13 IIFSLSACSDF
+13 LLLSLSACSDF

-36 NVRTAYEG
+36 NVQTAYEG
-44 ALTAAYSALGN
+44 ALSAAYSALGN

-80 GEQDISTFHFFEISS
+80 GEQDISTFHFFEISN
-95 NISTEFGEVDAM
+95 NISTEFGEVDAL

-112 LAISR
+112 VSISR
-117 ANTAI
+117 ANSAI
-122 KAINAAENLSDKN
+122 KAINAVENLSDRE
-135 KKSKIAEARFLRGHF
+135 SKIAEARFLRGHF

-166 TLPVYQYGTISNVA
+166 TVPVDQYGTISNVA

-197 VDHLPVRQVDRG
+197 VDHLPVRQMDRG

-228 YRQDNSQSHEVTS
+228 YRQENSQSHEVTS
-241 INTDDLNKVVTYA
+241 INADDLNKVVTYA

-278 NGPESIFAVQYS
+278 NGSESIFAVQYS
-290 GDDGTKFGRVNFA
+290 GDDGTKFGRVNLA

-323 LVNAFRTQNGLPDF
+323 LVNAFRTQNGLPAFD
-337 ANYNN
+337 NYNN
-342 MDNGHSAKNDPRL
+342 KDNGHSEKNDPRL

-363 FPYKYNENL
+363 FAYKYNEAL
-372 IYGVDWNR
+372 IYDVDWNR
-380 NPGTYGVYAS
+380 NPGTYGPYAS

-418 RHADVLLMKAEALI
+418 RHADLLLMKAEALV
-432 ELHRSNEA
+432 ELKRWNEA

-449 RAKNSTGMIAY
+449 RAKNSTGLIPY

-482 ARKALRWER
+482 AREAVRWER

-510 AEQVM
+510 SEQVM

-523 RRRSYYAS
+523 TRRSYYAS